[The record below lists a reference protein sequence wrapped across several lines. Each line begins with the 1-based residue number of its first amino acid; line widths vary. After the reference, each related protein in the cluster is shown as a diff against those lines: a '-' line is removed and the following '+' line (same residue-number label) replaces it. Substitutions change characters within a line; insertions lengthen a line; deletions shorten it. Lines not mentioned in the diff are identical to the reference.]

1 MRYTI
6 VKEPLKRGRSV
17 EGYNWAI
24 TDTKVNKVVVRYGNE
39 FRAEF
44 IRDTFNEANVSSRFE
59 FEATGNETFEDL
71 DESAFKG
78 E

>member
-6 VKEPLKRGRSV
+6 IKESLKRGRTV
-17 EGYNWAI
+17 EGYNWAVK
-24 TDTKVNKVVVRYGNE
+24 DTKVNRVVFRDGNE
-39 FRAEF
+39 FKAEF
-44 IRDTFNEANVSSRFE
+44 IKDTFNEANVSSRFE

-71 DESAFKG
+71 DESAFEG

>member
-1 MRYTI
+1 M
-6 VKEPLKRGRSV
+6 

-39 FRAEF
+39 FKAEF
-44 IRDTFNEANVSSRFE
+44 IKDTFNEANVSSRFE
-59 FEATGNETFEDL
+59 FEIPGNETLEDL

-78 E
+78 D

>member
-1 MRYTI
+1 
-6 VKEPLKRGRSV
+6 V

-24 TDTKVNKVVVRYGNE
+24 TDTKVGKVVVRYGNE

-44 IRDTFNEANVSSRFE
+44 VRDTFNEANVSSRFE
-59 FEATGNETFEDL
+59 FESLGNETIEDL